1 MILTGDYHTHTP
13 YSHGKNTVAENAARA
28 KELGLKEIAIT
39 DHGFSH
45 VAFGLRRKEMPSYK
59 AECAAA
65 ENEFG
70 IRVLVGIE
78 ANIHGLSGR
87 SDLTEKDYEDFDVY
101 LCGNHIFIRYEHA
114 KGKLAYGWGNILAR
128 HFLRTIPE
136 KLVRYNTEAY
146 VNAIKR
152 NPLDAVTHFN
162 YCCECNTL
170 EVAKAAADYGTY
182 IELNSKK
189 EHLSDEQLSEIVQK
203 TSARFIINSDA
214 HAVERVGDTVL
225 VEEQLKRI
233 GFPMDR
239 IDNIDGRYPNFRFAE
254 YKKHM

>member
-1 MILTGDYHTHTP
+1 MILTGDYHMHTP

-28 KELGLKEIAIT
+28 KELGIQEIAIT

-65 ENEFG
+65 EKEYG

-101 LCGNHIFIRYEHA
+101 LCGNHVFIKYERK
-114 KGKLAYGWGNILAR
+114 KGKWAYGWGNLFAR
-128 HFLRTIPE
+128 NLLSKMPK
-136 KLVRYNTEAY
+136 KLVQYNTEAY
-146 VNAIKR
+146 INAIKR
-152 NPLDAVTHFN
+152 NPIDAITHLN
-162 YCCECNTL
+162 YRCECDTL
-170 EVAKAAADYGTY
+170 EVAKVAADYGTY

-189 EHLSDEQLSEIVQK
+189 EHLSDEQLNDIVQK

-214 HAVERVGDTVL
+214 HAVQRVGDTQL
-225 VEEQLKRI
+225 VEEQLKRLS
-233 GFPMDR
+233 FPLDR
-239 IDNIDGRYPNFRFAE
+239 IDNIDGRRPNFRFTE
-254 YKKHM
+254 FKKHL